1 MVTKR
6 EKNEW
11 TWWEL
16 QQRARKYKKVSK
28 SHKAEEYN
36 NNWKIQLRGFNSR
49 LDEANNE
56 LLGKQENGTH
66 LNRAQK
72 GKLTL
77 KNKDSLRQLW
87 DDIKQNNT
95 HTIKD
100 SEGEEREKGK

>member
-1 MVTKR
+1 M
-6 EKNEW
+6 

-16 QQRARKYKKVSK
+16 QQRARKYKKVSNRG
-28 SHKAEEYN
+28 HKAEEYN

-72 GKLTL
+72 GKLIL
-77 KNKDSLRQLW
+77 KNKDSLRHLW
-87 DDIKQNNT
+87 DDIKQNNI
-95 HTIKD
+95 HTIED
-100 SEGEEREKGK
+100 SEEREKGK